1 MMRMNGICFPSAQ
14 SAINSDAFT
23 AASGQPMHQTAA
35 TPEVAPAI
43 RKKKPWTRKRKI
55 IFGAVGLVVLWI
67 IVAIIQSKRE
77 KPIPVTTDK
86 ALRKTIVQTVSATGK
101 VQPEI
106 EVKISPEV
114 AGEIIE
120 LPVEDGKPVKKADL
134 LVKIKPDSY
143 KALLEQQEAAISAAK
158 ATNLQQK
165 ATMMKTEQDLK
176 RADDMYAK
184 KTISIQEYNTA
195 QAAADVA
202 KNTFESSLHEI
213 ERAEAGS
220 SQARDQLSK
229 TTVYSPID
237 GTVTILNSKLGERIV
252 ATGQFAGTEVM
263 RVADLGHMEARVDV
277 NENDVVNVKV
287 TDKANVKIDAYGDR
301 KFHGT
306 VYQIA
311 NTGKTTGA
319 GTQEEVTNFEVKI
332 RIDDHDVTLKPGLSC
347 TADIET
353 NMIKD
358 AVAVPMQAVTIRTG
372 ESNLS
377 PEEIEKKKQK
387 AAARDKGDNNAE
399 FTNEKQEKAAKK
411 EEREKLAKVVFLKN
425 GSKAKL
431 VKVTTGISDDTY
443 MEIKSGVQP
452 GDEVISGSYSAI
464 SRKLKDG
471 AKVTYDKETA
481 K

>member
-1 MMRMNGICFPSAQ
+1 MRMICFPRVET
-14 SAINSDAFT
+14 AINSDAF
-23 AASGQPMHQTAA
+23 APANASPMHQTVT
-35 TPEVAPAI
+35 TPETTPAV
-43 RKKKPWTRKRKI
+43 RKKRPWTRKRKI
-55 IFGAVGLVVLWI
+55 IYGAIGLVVLWI
-67 IVAIIQSKRE
+67 IFSIIWSKRE
-77 KPIPVTTDK
+77 KPIPVTTEN
-86 ALRKTIVQTVSATGK
+86 AVRKTILQTVSATGK
-101 VQPEI
+101 VQPET

-120 LPVEDGKPVKKADL
+120 LPVEDGKSVKKGDL

-165 ATMMKTEQDLK
+165 ATMVKTEQDLK
-176 RADDMYAK
+176 RAEDMYAK
-184 KTISIQEYNTA
+184 KTISIQEFNAA
-195 QAAADVA
+195 QAASDVA
-202 KNTFESSLHEI
+202 KNTYESSLHEI
-213 ERAEAGS
+213 ERAQAGS

-263 RVADLGHMEARVDV
+263 RVADLNHMEARVDV

-287 TDKANVKIDAYGDR
+287 GDKAAVKIDAYGDR
-301 KFHGT
+301 KFHGS

-332 RIDDHDVTLKPGLSC
+332 RIEDHEVTLKPGLSC

-353 NMIKD
+353 NAVKD

-372 ESNLS
+372 DSNLS

-399 FTNEKQEKAAKK
+399 FVNQKQEKAAQK

-425 GSKAKL
+425 GNKAHM
-431 VKVTTGISDDTY
+431 VKVTTGISDDTS
-443 MEIKSGVQP
+443 MEIKSGIKP

-464 SRKLKDG
+464 SRKLKEG
-471 AKVTYDKETA
+471 AKVTYDKEVS

>member
-1 MMRMNGICFPSAQ
+1 
-14 SAINSDAFT
+14 
-23 AASGQPMHQTAA
+23 
-35 TPEVAPAI
+35 
-43 RKKKPWTRKRKI
+43 
-55 IFGAVGLVVLWI
+55 
-67 IVAIIQSKRE
+67 
-77 KPIPVTTDK
+77 
-86 ALRKTIVQTVSATGK
+86 
-101 VQPEI
+101 
-106 EVKISPEV
+106 V

-120 LPVEDGKPVKKADL
+120 LPVEDGKSVTKGDL

-165 ATMMKTEQDLK
+165 ATMMKTEHDFK
-176 RADDMYAK
+176 RAEDLFRQK
-184 KTISIQEYNTA
+184 LISEQEYN
-195 QAAADVA
+195 AAEAAYDVA
-202 KNTFESSLHEI
+202 KNTYESSLHEI

-263 RVADLGHMEARVDV
+263 RVADLNHMEARVDV

-287 TDKANVKIDAYGDR
+287 GDKADVKIDAYGDR
-301 KFHGT
+301 KFHGS

-332 RIDDHDVTLKPGLSC
+332 RIEDHDVTLKPALSC

-353 NMIKD
+353 NVVKD
-358 AVAVPMQAVTIRTG
+358 VVAVPMQAVTIRTG
-372 ESNLS
+372 DSNLS

-399 FTNEKQEKAAKK
+399 FVNQKQEKAAQK

-425 GSKAKL
+425 GNKAHM
-431 VKVTTGISDDTY
+431 VKVTTGISDDTS
-443 MEIKSGVQP
+443 MEIKSGIKP

-464 SRKLKDG
+464 SRKLKEG
-471 AKVTYDKETA
+471 AKVTYDKEVS

>member
-1 MMRMNGICFPSAQ
+1 MEHLLQPALHHQVTSPPPAKTIGAGTPTPTGSPRRRKSRRRRYILIGIGALILLS
-14 SAINSDAFT
+14 I
-23 AASGQPMHQTAA
+23 
-35 TPEVAPAI
+35 V
-43 RKKKPWTRKRKI
+43 
-55 IFGAVGLVVLWI
+55 GAVI
-67 IVAIIQSKRE
+67 ASKRE
-77 KPIPVTTDK
+77 KPIPVTTEK
-86 ALRKTIVQTVSATGK
+86 AAKGKIMQLVSATGK
-101 VQPEI
+101 VQPET

-120 LPVEDGKPVKKADL
+120 LPVIDGAQVKKGDL
-134 LVKIKPDSY
+134 LVKVRPDSY

-176 RADDMYAK
+176 RAEDLFNK
-184 KTISIQEYNTA
+184 KLISVQEYNAA
-195 QAAADVA
+195 QAADDVA
-202 KNTFESSLHEI
+202 KNTYESSLHEI
-213 ERAEAGS
+213 ERAQAGS

-237 GTVTILNSKLGERIV
+237 GTITILNSKLGERLV

-287 TDKANVKIDAYGDR
+287 GDKANVKIDAYSDR

-311 NTGKTTGA
+311 NTGTTTGA
-319 GTQEEVTNFEVKI
+319 GTQEEVTNFQVKI
-332 RIDDHDVTLKPGLSC
+332 RVDDHDVLLRPGLSC

-353 NMIKD
+353 DMVKD
-358 AVAVPMQAVTIRTG
+358 VVAVPMQAVTIRTG
-372 ESNLS
+372 DSNLS
-377 PEEIEKKKQK
+377 PEEIEKKKEKIAQ
-387 AAARDKGDNNAE
+387 RDKGDNHAE
-399 FTNEKQEKAAKK
+399 FVNERQEKATQR
-411 EEREKLAKVVFLKN
+411 EEHEKIAKVVFLKK
-425 GSKAKL
+425 GSKAQM

-452 GDEVISGSYSAI
+452 GDEVVAGSYSAI

-471 AKVTYDKETA
+471 AKLTYDKEAT

>member
-1 MMRMNGICFPSAQ
+1 MNGISFARVQQPT
-14 SAINSDAFT
+14 NPDAFT
-23 AASGQPMHQTAA
+23 PRTASTMHQTVS
-35 TPEVAPAI
+35 TPVPAPLTAKQRRAR
-43 RKKKPWTRKRKI
+43 RKKQI
-55 IFGAVGLVVLWI
+55 IFGSVGLIVLC
-67 IVAIIQSKRE
+67 IVASIICNKRD
-77 KPIPVTTDK
+77 KPIPVTTEK
-86 ALRKTIVQTVSATGK
+86 AIRKTIVQTVSATGK
-101 VQPEI
+101 VQPET

-120 LPVEDGKPVKKADL
+120 LPVEDGKRVKQGDL
-134 LVKIKPDSY
+134 LVRIKPDSY
-143 KALLEQQEAAISAAK
+143 KALVEQQEAAISAAK

-165 ATMMKTEQDLK
+165 ATMLKTEHDFK
-176 RADDMYAK
+176 RAEDLFSK
-184 KTISIQEYNTA
+184 KLISEQEYN
-195 QAAADVA
+195 AAEAAYDVA
-202 KNTFESSLHEI
+202 KNTYESSLHEI
-213 ERAEAGS
+213 ERAQAGS

-229 TTVYSPID
+229 TTIYSPID
-237 GTVTILNSKLGERIV
+237 GTITILNSKLGERLV

-277 NENDVVNVKV
+277 NENDVVNVKNG
-287 TDKANVKIDAYGDR
+287 DKANVKIDAYGDR
-301 KFHGT
+301 KFHGI

-353 NMIKD
+353 DMVKD
-358 AVAVPMQAVTIRTG
+358 VVAVPMQAVTIRTG
-372 ESNLS
+372 DSNLS

-387 AAARDKGDNNAE
+387 TAQRDKGDNSADYV
-399 FTNEKQEKAAKK
+399 NERQEKATQK
-411 EEREKLAKVVFLKN
+411 EEHEKIAKVVFLKK
-425 GSKAKL
+425 GGKAQM

-452 GDEVISGSYSAI
+452 GDEVVSGSYSAI
-464 SRKLKDG
+464 SRKLKDS
-471 AKVTYDKETA
+471 AKLTYDKEAT

>member
-1 MMRMNGICFPSAQ
+1 
-14 SAINSDAFT
+14 
-23 AASGQPMHQTAA
+23 MHQTLA
-35 TPEVAPAI
+35 TPAAAPFTPKQ
-43 RKKKPWTRKRKI
+43 RRSRRRRYI
-55 IFGAVGLVVLWI
+55 IFGSIGLLLLCI
-67 IVAIIQSKRE
+67 IVSVIWSKRE
-77 KPIPVTTDK
+77 KPIPVTTEK
-86 ALRKTIVQTVSATGK
+86 AVRKTILQTVSATGK

-120 LPVEDGKPVKKADL
+120 LPVEDGMPIKKGDL

-158 ATNLQQK
+158 ATNLQLK
-165 ATMMKTEQDLK
+165 ATRLKTEQDLK

-184 KTISIQEYNTA
+184 KTISIQEYNAA

-202 KNTFESSLHEI
+202 KNTYESSLHEI
-213 ERAEAGS
+213 ERAEAAS

-252 ATGQFAGTEVM
+252 ATGQFAGTEVL

-287 TDKANVKIDAYGDR
+287 GDKSNVKIDAYGDR

-311 NTGKTTGA
+311 NTGTTTGT
-319 GTQEEVTNFEVKI
+319 GTQEEVTNFQVKI

-353 NMIKD
+353 NMVKD
-358 AVAVPMQAVTIRTG
+358 VVAVPMQSVTIRTG
-372 ESNLS
+372 DSNLS

-387 AAARDKGDNNAE
+387 IAARDKGDNSAE
-399 FTNEKQEKAAKK
+399 LVNERQEKATQK
-411 EEREKLAKVVFLKN
+411 EEHEKLTKVVFLKK
-425 GSKAKL
+425 GSKAQL
-431 VKVTTGISDDTY
+431 VKVTTGIADDTY
-443 MEIKSGVQP
+443 MEIKSGIQP

-464 SRKLKDG
+464 SRKLKEG
-471 AKVTYDKETA
+471 AKISYDKEAT

>member
-1 MMRMNGICFPSAQ
+1 MNGIYFPRAET
-14 SAINSDAFT
+14 AINSDAFSPANPPT
-23 AASGQPMHQTAA
+23 MHQTAT
-35 TPEVAPAI
+35 TPEAAPTT
-43 RKKKPWTRKRKI
+43 RKRRPWTRKRKI
-55 IFGAVGLVVLWI
+55 IFGVIGLVVLWI
-67 IVAIIQSKRE
+67 VVSIINSKRE
-77 KPIPVTTDK
+77 KPIPVTTEK
-86 ALRKTIVQTVSATGK
+86 AVRKTILQTVSATGK
-101 VQPEI
+101 VQPET

-120 LPVEDGKPVKKADL
+120 LPVEDGKPVKKGDL

-143 KALLEQQEAAISAAK
+143 KALLEQQEAAISAAR
-158 ATNLQQK
+158 ATNLQLK
-165 ATMMKTEQDLK
+165 ATMLKTDQDMK
-176 RADDMYAK
+176 RAEDMYAK
-184 KTISIQEYNTA
+184 KTISVQEYNTA
-195 QAAADVA
+195 QAANDVA
-202 KNTFESSLHEI
+202 KNTYESSLHEI
-213 ERAEAGS
+213 ERAEAAS

-287 TDKANVKIDAYGDR
+287 DDKANVKIDAYGDR

-332 RIDDHDVTLKPGLSC
+332 RIEDHDVTLKPGLSC

-353 NMIKD
+353 NVVKD

-387 AAARDKGDNNAE
+387 IAARDKGDNNAE
-399 FTNEKQEKAAKK
+399 FTNQKQEKAAQK
-411 EEREKLAKVVFLKN
+411 EEREKLAKVVFLKK
-425 GSKAKL
+425 GSKAQL

-443 MEIKSGVQP
+443 MEIKTGVQP

-471 AKVTYDKETA
+471 AKVSYDKEIA

>member
-1 MMRMNGICFPSAQ
+1 
-14 SAINSDAFT
+14 
-23 AASGQPMHQTAA
+23 MHQTLTTPDTSPQAA
-35 TPEVAPAI
+35 
-43 RKKKPWTRKRKI
+43 RKHRARRRKQI
-55 IFGAVGLVVLWI
+55 IWGATGFFVLWLVVSIAL
-67 IVAIIQSKRE
+67 SKRE
-77 KPIPVTTDK
+77 KPIPVTTEK
-86 ALRKTIVQTVSATGK
+86 AVRKTILQTVSATGK
-101 VQPEI
+101 IQPET

-120 LPVEDGKPVKKADL
+120 LPVEDGMKVKKGNL

-143 KALLEQQEAAISAAK
+143 KALLEQQEAAISSAK

-165 ATMMKTEQDLK
+165 ATMLKTDQDLK
-176 RADDMYAK
+176 RADEMYAK
-184 KTISIQEYNTA
+184 KTISIQEYNSA

-202 KNTFESSLHEI
+202 KNTYESSLHEI

-263 RVADLGHMEARVDV
+263 RVADLNHMEARVDV

-287 TDKANVKIDAYGDR
+287 GDKANIKIDAYGDR

-311 NTGKTTGA
+311 NTGSTTGA
-319 GTQEEVTNFEVKI
+319 GTQEEVTNFQVKV
-332 RIDDHDVTLKPGLSC
+332 RIDDHNVPFKPGLSC

-353 NMIKD
+353 NMVKD

-377 PEEIEKKKQK
+377 PEEIEKRKLK
-387 AAARDKGDNNAE
+387 ASARDKGDNNADYV
-399 FTNEKQEKAAKK
+399 NERQEKAAQK
-411 EEREKLAKVVFLKN
+411 EEREKLVKVVFLKK
-425 GSKAKL
+425 GGKAQS

-443 MEIKSGVQP
+443 MEIKSGVQA

-471 AKVTYDKETA
+471 AKVTYDKEA
-481 K
+481 SK